1 MQSITALA
9 HLNACILYFIDISE
23 TCGYTIEQQ
32 ISLFKNIKPL
42 FQHKPLVI
50 VLSKI
55 DLVKYSGLDNKTRDL
70 IENLAKEHNAY
81 LIQMSNS
88 SGDGISDVKQKA
100 CDILLDHRLTQKAK
114 DPKKAEQ
121 IMNRLHVS
129 QPKKRDNMD
138 RGPVIPDT
146 VTLGV
151 KKVGPTI
158 KQLQDEYGGAGNFYI
173 PIEEHYQLEKDE
185 WKFDRWPE
193 FFLGKNVMDFYDP
206 DIEEKL
212 RKLEEEEDKLLEME
226 RNENE
231 LMEDDDD
238 EEITEGELRSA
249 LKDVR
254 DKKAIFKMQHKMKIN
269 LRARSKNKKLED
281 LEEHLEKKGI
291 NANIDSLRQRIKKR
305 KTIGQL
311 ESNQDKLRDKALVDD
326 EEESMDVDQGR
337 GRKRK
342 RSISMSDDEEE
353 SKRGDSK
360 KTGKSK
366 IMTVGSNKNRSMTPV
381 QLKIQSQS
389 KLRSM
394 SKGRREG
401 SVPQPRYA

>member
-1 MQSITALA
+1 MGHTDYKYARWQVIDTPGILDHPLDERNTIEMQSITALA

-50 VLSKI
+50 VLTKI
-55 DLVKYSGLDNKTRDL
+55 DLVKFVNLEKKTKEM
-70 IENLAKEHNAY
+70 IEALAKEHNAY

-121 IMNRLHVS
+121 IMNRLHVA

-138 RGPVIPDT
+138 RAAVIPET
-146 VTLGV
+146 VIMGV
-151 KKVGPTI
+151 KKSGPTI
-158 KQLQDEYGGAGNFYI
+158 KELQEEFGGAGNFYI

-193 FFLGKNVMDFYDP
+193 FYLGKNVMDFYDP

-212 RKLEEEEDKLLEME
+212 KALEEEEDKLLAME
-226 RNENE
+226 RDENA
-231 LMEDDDD
+231 LMEDEDSD
-238 EEITEGELRSA
+238 EEGVTESDLRQA

-254 DKKAIFKMQHKMKIN
+254 HKKAIFKMEHKMKKN

-291 NANIDSLRQRIKKR
+291 NANIESLRQRVKKR
-305 KTIGQL
+305 KTIGEL
-311 ESNQDKLRDKALVDD
+311 EGNQDKL
-326 EEESMDVDQGR
+326 
-337 GRKRK
+337 
-342 RSISMSDDEEE
+342 
-353 SKRGDSK
+353 
-360 KTGKSK
+360 
-366 IMTVGSNKNRSMTPV
+366 
-381 QLKIQSQS
+381 
-389 KLRSM
+389 
-394 SKGRREG
+394 
-401 SVPQPRYA
+401 